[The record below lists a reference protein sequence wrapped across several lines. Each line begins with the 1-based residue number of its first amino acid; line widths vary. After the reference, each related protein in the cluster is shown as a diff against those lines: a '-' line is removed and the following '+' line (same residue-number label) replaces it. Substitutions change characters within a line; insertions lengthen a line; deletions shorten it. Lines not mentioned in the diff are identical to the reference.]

1 MLLSLRSLLSVIAT
15 VLHQFVHNFLNIF
28 LLQFLLSLSLLSKCS
43 QSSISSDDWCLLH
56 IFLADHH
63 KDQWPANLKVRKN
76 IDPVGSCCTLV
87 TEKLLALDLLDG
99 QMASLLLGSIL
110 LDTINL
116 DPRAGRATDK
126 DRNIVKQLQ
135 DKFPL
140 ALDELY
146 RSVST
151 G

>member
-1 MLLSLRSLLSVIAT
+1 M
-15 VLHQFVHNFLNIF
+15 
-28 LLQFLLSLSLLSKCS
+28 
-43 QSSISSDDWCLLH
+43 LH

-63 KDQWPANLKVRKN
+63 KDQWPAYLKVRKN
-76 IDPVGSCCTLV
+76 IEPVGSCCTLV

-99 QMASLLLGSIL
+99 QMVSLLLGSIL

>member
-1 MLLSLRSLLSVIAT
+1 M
-15 VLHQFVHNFLNIF
+15 
-28 LLQFLLSLSLLSKCS
+28 
-43 QSSISSDDWCLLH
+43 
-56 IFLADHH
+56 
-63 KDQWPANLKVRKN
+63 
-76 IDPVGSCCTLV
+76 

-99 QMASLLLGSIL
+99 QMVSLLLGSIL